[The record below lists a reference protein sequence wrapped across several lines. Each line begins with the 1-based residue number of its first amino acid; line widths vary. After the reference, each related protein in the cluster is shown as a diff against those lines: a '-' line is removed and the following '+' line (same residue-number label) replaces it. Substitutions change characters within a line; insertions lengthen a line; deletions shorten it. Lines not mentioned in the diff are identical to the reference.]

1 MALPKIF
8 AKRRGRSI
16 RVKRSQPP
24 SAEPLPKR
32 RSLVRMASVF
42 GSSAKVAP
50 ASTPTMIEASA
61 SQAPTTA
68 PLTVSVI
75 PKPALPNTTHTDAA
89 PPQTAPT
96 SPQPVVGSATGTTS
110 DRIARANSAWARNA
124 RVNGPPART
133 PVARLDPATL
143 SAVRETLDGNYRLAS
158 AVSLAP
164 ALSNVSDLTVATR
177 RPAPQDLS
185 TPALHQA
192 QSLFCTHL
200 PAELRLLIFTSLLDV
215 KLDCWGAL
223 SIPLSS
229 ARVAP
234 EPYILSCRQIYY
246 ETMDLYRK
254 AYWARNTFILDKTYF
269 APWAVSVR
277 PADLGKIQRFSVQ
290 VPGRRILIEIEEG
303 EWVARETDASLGNIG
318 QMYLAS
324 VRSALRVVNE
334 RRERVI
340 ERGARIGGMT
350 LEDLTTIM
358 GIAWLR

>member
-42 GSSAKVAP
+42 GSSAKVAR
-50 ASTPTMIEASA
+50 ASMSTVTNASV
-61 SQAPTTA
+61 SQASTTA
-68 PLTVSVI
+68 PLTLGVPSTS
-75 PKPALPNTTHTDAA
+75 ALPTTAHADAA

-96 SPQPVVGSATGTTS
+96 SPQPAVAPPTGTTS

-124 RVNGPPART
+124 RLNGPPART

-143 SAVRETLDGNYRLAS
+143 SAVRETLDGNYRLTR
-158 AVSLAP
+158 AVSLEP
-164 ALSNVSDLTVATR
+164 TLSNVSDLTVATR

-200 PAELRLLIFTSLLDV
+200 PAEIRLLIFASLLDV
-215 KLDCWGAL
+215 KLDCWGAI
-223 SIPLSS
+223 SVPLSS

-234 EPYILSCRQIYY
+234 EPYIPSCRQIYY

-254 AYWARNTFILDKTYF
+254 AYWARNTFVLDKTYF
-269 APWAVSVR
+269 APWAVSIR

-290 VPGRRILIEIEEG
+290 VPGRRILIDVEEG
-303 EWVARETDASLGNIG
+303 EWVARETDASLGTVG
-318 QMYLAS
+318 QMYLRC
-324 VRSALRVVNE
+324 VRNALWMVNE
-334 RRERVI
+334 RRERAI
-340 ERGARIGGMT
+340 ERGARVGRMT

>member
-1 MALPKIF
+1 MF

-24 SAEPLPKR
+24 SADSLPKR

-42 GSSAKVAP
+42 GSSAKVVP
-50 ASTPTMIEASA
+50 ASTPTVTSASANHAAATAPPTASA
-61 SQAPTTA
+61 S
-68 PLTVSVI
+68 
-75 PKPALPNTTHTDAA
+75 PKPAPSTTPSTDAA
-89 PPQTAPT
+89 PTQTAPT
-96 SPQPVVGSATGTTS
+96 SPQPPIAPAAGTTS

-124 RVNGPPART
+124 RLNGPPART

-143 SAVRETLDGNYRLAS
+143 SAVRETLDGYSRLARAPTLVPAPS
-158 AVSLAP
+158 NIDGLA
-164 ALSNVSDLTVATR
+164 VATR

-185 TPALHQA
+185 SPAIHQS

-200 PAELRLLIFTSLLDV
+200 PAEIRLLIFASLLDV
-215 KLDCWGAL
+215 KLDSWGAL

-234 EPYILSCRQIYY
+234 ESYILSCRQIYY
-246 ETMDLYRK
+246 ETLDLYRK

-277 PADLGKIQRFSVQ
+277 PIDLGKIQRFSVQ
-290 VPGRRILIEIEEG
+290 VPGRRILLELEEG
-303 EWVARETDASLGNIG
+303 EWVARETEASWGNAG
-318 QMYLAS
+318 QMYLAC
-324 VRSALRVVNE
+324 VRSALWVVNE
-334 RRERVI
+334 ERERAV
-340 ERGARIGGMT
+340 ERGARVRGMT

-358 GIAWLR
+358 GIPWLS